1 MSRDLSQDLKAV
13 YNHATMRNLAQRL
26 KSGPEWK
33 AIQDIQ
39 KRHET
44 ARKAETQN
52 YRDTYD
58 QRVAAE
64 RQALLRKRGQARH
77 EPRPPVANDQFNKS
91 TLERQAHQN
100 VRNGHHQSLARI
112 DASEAKELRTLTER
126 AGIKPETSVKTSFT
140 HRQVQAPRQ
149 RQKM

>member
-1 MSRDLSQDLKAV
+1 MSRDLSQALKAA
-13 YNHATMRNLAQRL
+13 YDHAAMRNLAQRL

-33 AIQDIQ
+33 AVQDIQ

-44 ARKAETQN
+44 ARKSETQN

-58 QRVAAE
+58 QRVAVE
-64 RQALLRKRGQARH
+64 RQALLRKRGQVRH
-77 EPRPPVANDQFNKS
+77 ELRPPVANDRFNKS

-100 VRNGHHQSLARI
+100 VRNAHRQSLAGI
-112 DASEAKELRTLTER
+112 DASETKELKALTER
-126 AGIKPETSVKTSFT
+126 AGIKPQTSVKTTFARTQS
-140 HRQVQAPRQ
+140 QAPRQ